1 MSCINMINPTSL
13 AQIQFYITIG
23 FHFIFPPLS
32 IGLSW
37 YITYLLTRY
46 IRSKEQYYK
55 DSAWFWI
62 KLFATTVAIGI
73 PTGVLME
80 FQFGMNWSEFSR
92 FVGEVFATFLL
103 LEVFFAFFLESV
115 FLGVILSG
123 MRTKRISDRVLW
135 FSSIMITLGTTLS
148 SFWILAANSWMQTP
162 GVPGEPGSGWDIVG
176 GKAVLTNFWDVLF
189 TPSMVARF
197 FHTVNACLI
206 AGAFFIIGISC
217 LYLLKDRHHKFAY
230 DSIKLALIVGII
242 LSIIQGFFG
251 HWQSTIVATYQPA
264 KFAAQEGLF
273 ETTAGAPLVVF
284 AILDDSKVLFE
295 IGIPF
300 LLSLLTWGDPN
311 AIVTGLDAF
320 ALEDRPSVLLTF
332 YSFHL
337 MVIIG
342 MFLVGVALVGVFLLW
357 KKSLSDPSSKLR
369 KWFLRL
375 GVLALPLPLISIDFG
390 WITTESG
397 RQPWIIQGILRTADA
412 ASAAPSE
419 EIILSLITYIVT
431 YIVLFIAWILV
442 MRRIFIKGP
451 SLYETDE
458 VVT

>member
-1 MSCINMINPTSL
+1 MVSPTVL
-13 AQIQFYITIG
+13 AQLQFYITIG

-37 YITYLLTRY
+37 YIAYLLTRY
-46 IRSKEQYYK
+46 IRSKDQYYK
-55 DSAWFWI
+55 DQAWFWI

-92 FVGEVFATFLL
+92 FAGEVFATLIL

-123 MRTKRISDRVLW
+123 MRTKKISDRVLW
-135 FSSIMITLGTTLS
+135 FSSMMVALGTTLS

-162 GVPGEPGSGWDIVG
+162 GEPGAPGSGWDIVG
-176 GKAVLTNFWDVLF
+176 DKAVLTNFWDVVF
-189 TPSMVARF
+189 TPSMFARF

-206 AGAFFIIGISC
+206 ASSFFIIAISC
-217 LYLLKDRHHKFAY
+217 LYLLKDRHHKFTY
-230 DSIKLALIVGII
+230 DTLKVGLVVGIF
-242 LSIIQGFFG
+242 LSILQGFFG

-273 ETTAGAPLVVF
+273 ETTSGAPLVIF
-284 AILDDSKVLFE
+284 AIIDDSKVIFE
-295 IGIPF
+295 IGIPY

-311 AIVTGLDAF
+311 ATVTGLDAF
-320 ALEDRPSVLLTF
+320 SLEDRPSVLLSF
-332 YSFHL
+332 YPFHL
-337 MVIIG
+337 MVMIG
-342 MFLVGVALVGVFLLW
+342 MFLVGVAALGVYLLW
-357 KKSLSDPSSKLR
+357 KKRLSDQSFILR

-375 GVLALPLPLISIDFG
+375 GVLTAPLALIAINLG
-390 WITTESG
+390 WITAESG
-397 RQPWIIQGILRTADA
+397 RQPWIIQGIRRTADM
-412 ASAAPSE
+412 ASAAPGE
-419 EIILSLITYIVT
+419 EVLFSLLTYILT

-442 MRRIFIKGP
+442 MGRIFKKGP
-451 SLYETDE
+451 STNIEEE
-458 VVT
+458 VLG